1 MLILLAAFMLLD
13 RSFTS
18 TASIADRQDGLQR
31 GRQAMELMTRPVCM
45 TSNIQ
50 SVLFVPDTLDFYV
63 ANADGQNVASHTRFT
78 KYNLKDLLGPP
89 AAIEQTKAEAPKKKS
104 TGF

>member
-1 MLILLAAFMLLD
+1 M
-13 RSFTS
+13 S
-18 TASIADRQDGLQR
+18 
-31 GRQAMELMTRPVCM
+31 RPICM

-78 KYNLKDLLGPP
+78 KYNLNELLKKK
-89 AAIEQTKAEAPKKKS
+89 ASEAEQTKAEPSKKRT